1 MNVLLN
7 MAKHVHNVVRRVKML
22 PIIMAALSMAKQ
34 KAQNENNELNQLAQ
48 NGQGAIQMAPQ
59 MQMPT
64 INSVFGQR

>member
-1 MNVLLN
+1 
-7 MAKHVHNVVRRVKML
+7 ML

-48 NGQGAIQMAPQ
+48 NGQGAIQVAPQ